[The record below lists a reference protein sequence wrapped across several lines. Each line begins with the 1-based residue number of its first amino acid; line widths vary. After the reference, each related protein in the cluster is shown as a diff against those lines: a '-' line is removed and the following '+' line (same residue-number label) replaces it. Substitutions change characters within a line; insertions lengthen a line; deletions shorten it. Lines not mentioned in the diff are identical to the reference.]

1 MYQNN
6 APIMDDVLDYAAANN
21 VPNHI
26 AAVHVGSAHINKP
39 SLWPEPKDASEAK
52 KIESPDICVSQRGDL
67 MTELAKGIEGYLQF
81 PSSTIFLHGLGCVA
95 SAMTKSFNIE
105 YGFSELPVCIYV
117 ITAQPPSTGK
127 SEVNRRLFTPILKA
141 YKSLNEVHE
150 KERGQLER
158 EVKRLERQLDG
169 LGKGKDKYDEEE
181 IVDQIE
187 QKMIR
192 LNEIPKWS
200 PAVTNSTI
208 EAIDAGLDKND
219 GMFNIVSAE
228 AEAVNVVVG
237 SVYGDGQNKSNVE
250 LLLKAWDGEWYA
262 SDRVSRNGYTGEVR
276 ASISVIAQD
285 DTIDTLL
292 AAGASGRGLTERFLM
307 LSEKSNLGSR
317 DHYRKYS
324 FDNSMYERYVQ
335 LVSNIVNEKKVTLN
349 FSQAAESVLRD
360 YKQRLEPTM
369 RDDGE
374 NSHNLTTGF
383 IGKADK
389 QVRKL
394 AAVLHTI
401 DQWQDGAD
409 RNKTISDDY
418 VYWAMSIFDELAKTF
433 INSADYMG
441 YVGSNSEVNK
451 MIEVIQGMASRGK
464 TKTTVAAIRDLVKNK
479 KPFKGSRN
487 MTRKIKEEV
496 IPKLEQLNYCVLD
509 GQTVFINPRL
519 K

>member
-1 MYQNN
+1 MFNQN
-6 APIMDDVLDYAAANN
+6 APLMDDVIDYASANN
-21 VPNHI
+21 VSNHI
-26 AAVHVGSAHINKP
+26 AAARIGSAHISKP
-39 SLWPEPKDASEAK
+39 SLWPEPKDATEAK
-52 KIESPDICVSQRGDL
+52 KIESPSICVSERGDL
-67 MTELAKGIEGYLQF
+67 MTQLARGIEGYLQF
-81 PSSTIFLHGLGCVA
+81 PASTIFLHGIGCVA
-95 SAMTKSFNIE
+95 SAMTKSFTIE
-105 YGFSELPVCIYV
+105 YGFSELPVCLYV

-141 YKSLNEVHE
+141 YKSLNDVHE
-150 KERGQLER
+150 KERGALER
-158 EVKRLERQLDG
+158 EIKRLERQLEG
-169 LGKGKDKYDEEE
+169 MSKNKDQYDEEE
-181 IVDQIE
+181 LVDQIDV
-187 QKMIR
+187 KMSR

-219 GMFNIVSAE
+219 GMFNIISAE

-292 AAGASGRGLTERFLM
+292 AAGANGRGLTERFLM
-307 LSEKSNLGSR
+307 LSERSRLGER
-317 DHYRKYS
+317 DHYKKYS
-324 FDNSMYERYVQ
+324 FDNSMYERYCQ
-335 LVSNIVNEKKVTLN
+335 LVANIVNEKEVKLN
-349 FSQAAESVLRD
+349 FSQAAENALRD

-369 RDDGE
+369 RDGGV

-409 RNKTISDDY
+409 RNRTISDDY
-418 VYWAMSIFDELAKTF
+418 IYWSIGIFDELAKTF
-433 INSADYMG
+433 VNSADYMG
-441 YVGSNSEVNK
+441 YVGSNSELNK
-451 MIEVIQGMASRGK
+451 MIEVIQGFASRGK
-464 TKTTVAAIRDLVKNK
+464 TKVTVAAVRDIVKNK

-496 IPKLEQLNYCVLD
+496 MPKMEELNYCVLE
-509 GQTVFINPRL
+509 GQTIYINPRL

>member
-1 MYQNN
+1 MYQHN
-6 APIMDDVLDYAAANN
+6 APIMDDVLNYAADNN
-21 VPNHI
+21 LPNHI
-26 AAVHVGSAHINKP
+26 AAVHVSSPHINKP
-39 SLWPEPKDASEAK
+39 SLWPEVKDATEAK

-67 MTELAKGIEGYLQF
+67 MTEIARGIEGYLQF
-81 PSSTIFLHGLGCVA
+81 PSSTIFLHGLGCVS

-105 YGFSELPVCIYV
+105 YGFSQLPVCLYV

-141 YKSLNEVHE
+141 YKALNEVHE
-150 KERGQLER
+150 KERGQLQR
-158 EVKRLERQLDG
+158 EVKRLERQLEN
-169 LGKGKDKYDEEE
+169 LGKKSDQYDEEE
-181 IVDQIE
+181 IIDQID
-187 QKMIR
+187 QKQIR

-208 EAIDAGLDKND
+208 EAIDAGLDNND
-219 GMFNIVSAE
+219 GMFNIISAE

-237 SVYGDGQNKSNVE
+237 SVYGDGSNKSNVE

-307 LSEKSNLGSR
+307 LSEKSRLGER
-317 DHYRKYS
+317 DHYKKYN
-324 FDNSMYERYVQ
+324 FDSTMYHRYEQ
-335 LVSNIVNEKKVTLN
+335 LVANIINEKDVVLN
-349 FSQAAESVLRD
+349 FSQAAEEVLRD

-369 RDDGE
+369 RDDGV

-389 QVRKL
+389 QVRKI

-441 YVGSNSEVNK
+441 YVGANSEVQK
-451 MIEVIQGMASRGK
+451 MIEVLQGMATRNKLK
-464 TKTTVAAIRDLVKNK
+464 TNVQAIRDLVKSK

-487 MTRKIKEEV
+487 LTSKIKLDV
-496 IPKLEQLNYCVLD
+496 IPQLEQLNYCVLD
-509 GQTVFINPRL
+509 GQTVYINPRL

>member
-1 MYQNN
+1 MYQHN
-6 APIMDDVLDYAAANN
+6 APIMDDVLNYASDNN
-21 VPNHI
+21 LPNHV
-26 AAVHVGSAHINKP
+26 AAVHVQSPHINKP

-67 MTELAKGIEGYLQF
+67 MTELARGIDGYLQF
-81 PSSTIFLHGLGCVA
+81 PASTIFLHGLGCVA
-95 SAMTKSFNIE
+95 SAMTKSFKIE
-105 YGFSELPVCIYV
+105 YGFSSLPVCLYV

-141 YKSLNEVHE
+141 YKALNEVHE
-150 KERGQLER
+150 KERGQLQREIKRKER
-158 EVKRLERQLDG
+158 ELENLS
-169 LGKGKDKYDEEE
+169 KKSDKYDEEE
-181 IVDQIE
+181 IIDQIE
-187 QKMIR
+187 QKQAR

-208 EAIDAGLDKND
+208 EAIDAGLDNND

-250 LLLKAWDGEWYA
+250 LLLKAWDGEWYS

-307 LSEKSNLGSR
+307 LSEKSNLGDR
-317 DHYRKYS
+317 DHYKKYN
-324 FDNSMYERYVQ
+324 FNTTMYHRYEQ
-335 LVSNIVNEKKVTLN
+335 LVANIINEKDVTLN
-349 FSQAAESVLRD
+349 FSQAAEDVLRG
-360 YKQRLEPTM
+360 YKQKLEPTM
-369 RDDGE
+369 REDGE
-374 NSHNLTTGF
+374 NSHNLVTGF

-389 QVRKL
+389 QVRKI
-394 AAVLHTI
+394 AAVLHVI

-418 VYWAMSIFDELAKTF
+418 VYWAMSIFDELSKTF

-441 YVGSNSEVNK
+441 YVGANSEVNK

-464 TKTTVAAIRDLVKNK
+464 LKANVQAIRDLVKNK

-487 MTRKIKEEV
+487 LTRKLKEEV
-496 IPKLEQLNYCVLD
+496 LPKLEELNYCVVD
-509 GQTVFINPRL
+509 GQAIYINPRL

>member
-1 MYQNN
+1 MFQHN
-6 APIMDDVLDYAAANN
+6 APMMDDVLTYASDNN
-21 VPNHI
+21 LPNHI
-26 AAVHVGSAHINKP
+26 AAVHVQSPHITKP
-39 SLWPEPKDASEAK
+39 SLWPDVKDASEAK

-67 MTELAKGIEGYLQF
+67 MTELARGIDGYLQF
-81 PSSTIFLHGLGCVA
+81 PASTIFLHGIGCVA
-95 SAMTKSFNIE
+95 SAMTKAFKIE
-105 YGFSELPVCIYV
+105 YGFSSLPVCLYV

-141 YKSLNEVHE
+141 YKALNEVHE
-150 KERGQLER
+150 KERGQLQREIKRKER
-158 EVKRLERQLDG
+158 ELENLS
-169 LGKGKDKYDEEE
+169 KKADKYDEEE
-181 IVDQIE
+181 IIDQIDKK
-187 QKMIR
+187 QAR

-208 EAIDAGLDKND
+208 EAIDAGLDNND

-307 LSEKSNLGSR
+307 LSEKSMLGER
-317 DHYRKYS
+317 DHYKRYS
-324 FDNSMYERYVQ
+324 FDSSMYHRYEQ
-335 LVSNIVNEKKVTLN
+335 LVANIVNEKDVTLN
-349 FSQAAESVLRD
+349 FSQDAENVLRD
-360 YKQRLEPTM
+360 YKQKLEPTM
-369 RDDGE
+369 REDGE

-389 QVRKL
+389 QVRKI
-394 AAVLHTI
+394 AAVLHVI

-409 RNKTISDDY
+409 RSKTISDDY
-418 VYWAMSIFDELAKTF
+418 VYWAMSIFDELSKTF

-441 YVGSNSEVNK
+441 YVGAKSEVNK
-451 MIEVIQGMASRGK
+451 LIEVIQNIASRGK
-464 TKTTVAAIRDLVKNK
+464 LKTNVQSIRDLIKNK

-487 MTRKIKEEV
+487 LTRKMKEEV
-496 IPKLEQLNYCVLD
+496 LPKLEELNYCVVD
-509 GQTVFINPRL
+509 GQTIYINPRL

>member
-1 MYQNN
+1 MFQHN
-6 APIMDDVLDYAAANN
+6 ALMMDDVLTYASDNN
-21 VPNHI
+21 LPNHI
-26 AAVHVGSAHINKP
+26 AAVHVQSPHITKP
-39 SLWPEPKDASEAK
+39 SLWPDVKDASEAK

-67 MTELAKGIEGYLQF
+67 MTELARGIDGYLQF
-81 PSSTIFLHGLGCVA
+81 PASTIFLHGIGCVA
-95 SAMTKSFNIE
+95 SAMTKAFKIE
-105 YGFSELPVCIYV
+105 YGFSSLPVCLYV

-141 YKSLNEVHE
+141 YKALNEVHE
-150 KERGQLER
+150 KERGQLQREIKRKER
-158 EVKRLERQLDG
+158 ELENLS
-169 LGKGKDKYDEEE
+169 KKADKYDEEE
-181 IVDQIE
+181 IIDQIDKK
-187 QKMIR
+187 QAR

-208 EAIDAGLDKND
+208 EAIDAGLDNND

-307 LSEKSNLGSR
+307 LSEKSMLGER
-317 DHYRKYS
+317 DHYKRYS
-324 FDNSMYERYVQ
+324 FDSSMYHRYEQ
-335 LVSNIVNEKKVTLN
+335 LVANIVNEKDVTLN
-349 FSQAAESVLRD
+349 FSQDAENVLRD
-360 YKQRLEPTM
+360 YKQKLEPTM
-369 RDDGE
+369 REDGE

-389 QVRKL
+389 QVRKI
-394 AAVLHTI
+394 AAVLHVI

-409 RNKTISDDY
+409 RSKTISDDY
-418 VYWAMSIFDELAKTF
+418 VYWAMSIFDELSKTF

-441 YVGSNSEVNK
+441 YVGAKSEVNK
-451 MIEVIQGMASRGK
+451 LIEVIQNIASRGK
-464 TKTTVAAIRDLVKNK
+464 LKTNVQSIRDLIKNK

-487 MTRKIKEEV
+487 LTRKMKEEV
-496 IPKLEQLNYCVLD
+496 LPKLEELNYCVVD
-509 GQTVFINPRL
+509 GQTIYINPRL